1 MNILEAM
8 ADPNVFAPHFRGPS
22 WKAWKAALAA
32 IFALPIGHVP
42 GLHRAL

>member
-22 WKAWKAALAA
+22 WKAWKSALAA
-32 IFALPIGHVP
+32 MGCRPGHLPR
-42 GLHRAL
+42 LHRAL